1 MNTFFFSLLI
11 IFSLFILM
19 KLGKIR
25 ASSKQTQRND
35 RINWFNSKES
45 KDHQDLDGSKNIEGK
60 PEEINEKSL

>member
-1 MNTFFFSLLI
+1 
-11 IFSLFILM
+11 M

-25 ASSKQTQRND
+25 ASSKQIQRDD
-35 RINWFNSKES
+35 RINWFNSKAS